1 MASAKSDQSYSF
13 IKSTPYN
20 LRPSARFNF
29 DHSKKFIIITAGPTG
44 SGKSDLTKK
53 TVELLYKTRKTPVY
67 EEFLI
72 DDLVENSDTYKEL
85 INKIIDDYECRQSIT
100 DGKCNLLNPSP
111 EILADFEKAYMK
123 IRREGPCN
131 VDSDNSCDILFEEKL
146 KAAVLAEKNI
156 SIETTGNKVPLKY
169 ISQIDL
175 SKYNVVF
182 VYSLVNFEN
191 LLKRNSSRA
200 TNAMQTY
207 FTDASKSAP
216 RLPDVS
222 RKHFKVATSKIISTI
237 IKLRNLC
244 MRQGKPPGEDCGK
257 INSNRGFT
265 LLIFDNNKAKKDL
278 IYDSRTSNT
287 LMTGPEFVAFISKYQ
302 LDSTNSKGSKG
313 SKDSK
318 ESKKA
323 LVAGG
328 NKKYTVTR
336 KKKRNK
342 NNKKYTRKRH

>member
-1 MASAKSDQSYSF
+1 
-13 IKSTPYN
+13 
-20 LRPSARFNF
+20 
-29 DHSKKFIIITAGPTG
+29 
-44 SGKSDLTKK
+44 
-53 TVELLYKTRKTPVY
+53 
-67 EEFLI
+67 
-72 DDLVENSDTYKEL
+72 
-85 INKIIDDYECRQSIT
+85 
-100 DGKCNLLNPSP
+100 
-111 EILADFEKAYMK
+111 
-123 IRREGPCN
+123 
-131 VDSDNSCDILFEEKL
+131 
-146 KAAVLAEKNI
+146 
-156 SIETTGNKVPLKY
+156 
-169 ISQIDL
+169 
-175 SKYNVVF
+175 
-182 VYSLVNFEN
+182 
-191 LLKRNSSRA
+191 
-200 TNAMQTY
+200 MQTY